1 MQNQPHETP
10 FRLTGVLDNRLPAK
24 ALTRSME
31 GLLERLFSLQH
42 LERLYRGLAPSSNEQ
57 EFLRQIFE
65 TFNIKYEVDAGELGR
80 IPASGPLV
88 VVANH
93 PFGAIEGVILVAM
106 LAQVRPDVKVV
117 ANFVLQRIP
126 ELRDRFIA
134 VNPFGGKAATR
145 SNVRP
150 MKEALQWLKQDGCL
164 AVFPAGEVSH
174 LKPGRKAVSDPPW
187 SPSIGRLI
195 QLARAPMQSVYFHGA
210 NSLLFQFAGM
220 VHPLLRTA
228 LLPRELIRR
237 ANATIPIRIGKP
249 IAWQKLKDM
258 DDAKALID
266 YLRLRTYMLR
276 NTSVPRQ
283 VRTMPALDT
292 AGVARPIEPVS
303 PEAMLH
309 EVAAIPAHQLLVE
322 NGAMQVYYAGAKQI
336 PNVLQEI
343 GRLREV
349 TFRAVGEGTG
359 KAIDLDLY
367 DSFYLHLF
375 IWNQQDEEI
384 VGAYRLGQADRIMA
398 KQGIVGLYSHSLFNY
413 SRQLVGQLNPA
424 LELGRSFVRME
435 YQKSFAP
442 LMLLWKGIGQYV
454 VLNPGYR
461 KLFGPVS
468 ISSDYQPL
476 SQQLLVEFLRANN
489 SLPKLA
495 RLVKPRRPFKAR
507 AAGWHDGKLQL
518 ESIEGVGDLIA
529 EIEQD
534 EKGVP
539 ILLKQYLKLGGQVLE
554 FNVDDRFN
562 NALDGL
568 IMVDLLATERRT
580 LAKYMGRDGVER
592 FYKYHQ
598 APAEERVP

>member
-1 MQNQPHETP
+1 MQNQQHETP

-31 GLLERLFSLQH
+31 GLLERVFSLQH
-42 LERLYRGLAPSSNEQ
+42 LERLYRALPPSNSEQ
-57 EFLRQIFE
+57 EFLQQVFE
-65 TFNIKYEVDAGELGR
+65 TFNINYEVDAEELAR
-80 IPASGPLV
+80 IPTSGPLV
-88 VVANH
+88 IVANH
-93 PFGAIEGVILVAM
+93 PFGAIEGVIMAAM
-106 LAQVRPDVKVV
+106 LAQVRPGVKIM
-117 ANFVLQRIP
+117 ANFILKRIP
-126 ELRDRFIA
+126 EVRDRFIA
-134 VNPFGGKAATR
+134 VNPFGGKGATR
-145 SNVRP
+145 SNARP
-150 MKEALQWLKQDGCL
+150 LKEALQWLQQGGCL
-164 AVFPAGEVSH
+164 VVFPAGEVSH
-174 LKPGRKAVSDPPW
+174 LKPGKKTVSDPPW

-195 QLARAPMQSVYFHGA
+195 QLAQAPVQSVYFHGA
-210 NSLLFQFAGM
+210 NSLLFQLAGL
-220 VHPLLRTA
+220 VHPILRTA

-237 ANATIPIRIGKP
+237 ANTTIPIRIGKS
-249 IAWQKLKDM
+249 IAWQKIKEM
-258 DDAKALID
+258 DDAKVLID

-276 NTSVPRQ
+276 NSSVPKQ
-283 VRTMPALDT
+283 AHATPALAD
-292 AGVARPIEPVS
+292 AVEPIAPVNS
-303 PEAMLH
+303 EVMEC

-336 PNVLQEI
+336 PDILQDI

-349 TFRAVGEGTG
+349 TFREVGEGTG
-359 KAIDLDLY
+359 KAVDLDYY
-367 DSFYLHLF
+367 DDFYLHLF
-375 IWNQQDEEI
+375 IWNQQDKEI
-384 VGAYRLGQADRIMA
+384 VGAYRLGQADKIVG
-398 KQGIVGLYSHSLFNY
+398 KQGMMGLYSHSLFNY
-413 SRQLVGQLNPA
+413 SQQLVDQLNPA

-454 VLNPGYR
+454 ALNPQYR

-476 SQQLLVEFLRANN
+476 SQQLLVDFLRANN
-489 SLPKLA
+489 SLPELA

-507 AAGWHDGKLQL
+507 ATGRHDGNLKI

-554 FNVDDRFN
+554 FNVDDQFN

-568 IMVDLLATERRT
+568 IMVDLLATDRRT

-598 APAEERVP
+598 SVQEQVA